1 MRRPLIFARI
11 DVEFGAEGMRVL
23 LPLGARVDE
32 RALVMAERATVEIAL
47 DEIRAHERPQPL
59 EEPAEAGRG
68 GIIAPQRMA
77 LLEQVDQRDQQDG
90 EGDDERPQRPTEIGR
105 ASCRERV
112 CQYG

>member
-1 MRRPLIFARI
+1 MRQPLIFARI

-77 LLEQVDQRDQQDG
+77 LLEQVDKRDQQEG
-90 EGDDERPQRPTEIGR
+90 EGDDERPKRPKIGR
-105 ASCRERV
+105 TNVRTQVTNAKL
-112 CQYG
+112 

>member
-1 MRRPLIFARI
+1 MRQPHIFARI

-47 DEIRAHERPQPL
+47 DEIRAHERPLPL

-77 LLEQVDQRDQQDG
+77 LLAQVGPPAPPRSAGQ
-90 EGDDERPQRPTEIGR
+90 PSEIPSLMR
-105 ASCRERV
+105 NSYAV
-112 CQYG
+112 F